1 MGKQKNFKKNNSGRL
16 LAGPPKIRKPKKTKK
31 TWENQKKNNS
41 QRLLAGP
48 PFPQDFP
55 RIFLF
60 GFFWFFCFPKVFLV
74 FWVFWFWGVQARVS
88 QNCFCVFCVVSRFF
102 GLASELTSHLKA
114 SVLFAYVWNRLSST
128 LPSSLSKSP
137 YTSLSALTADWYQ
150 CGCHLHFQ
158 TAWHAVARTLCPLHE
173 TVGNLCER
181 NSVLIAQAFTSYS
194 GELLILIL
202 IPV

>member
-1 MGKQKNFKKNNSGRL
+1 M
-16 LAGPPKIRKPKKTKK
+16 AGPPKIRKNKKPKKTLGKPKK
-31 TWENQKKNNS
+31 QKKQFS
-41 QRLLAGP
+41 ETLGWTPLSSRL
-48 PFPQDFP
+48 PQNLF
-55 RIFLF
+55 F
-60 GFFWFFCFPKVFLV
+60 GFLGFFGFPKVFLV
-74 FWVFWFWGVQARVS
+74 FWFFWFWGVQARVS
-88 QNCFCVFCVVSRFF
+88 QNVFFVFSRFF

-114 SVLFAYVWNRLSST
+114 SVLFAYIWNRLSST
-128 LPSSLSKSP
+128 LPLSLSKSP

-202 IPV
+202 IPF